1 MKISKNNSAAT
12 VARGDS
18 ENKILNMININTHT
32 KYTKYYVWK
41 INNTNNATKNKI
53 FKMTA
58 NLKMKVHITLLFEY
72 FHASVS
78 RNFTEFDSSAY
89 RLLLK

>member
-1 MKISKNNSAAT
+1 
-12 VARGDS
+12 
-18 ENKILNMININTHT
+18 
-32 KYTKYYVWK
+32 
-41 INNTNNATKNKI
+41 
-53 FKMTA
+53 MTA